1 MELRGAWATESRD
14 YLEDDTMSITERM
27 LFNTD
32 VNMFHNVKCIFP
44 VWKRKEARLYYS
56 ELQWTLNIQ
65 RHKLQLRTIT
75 LN

>member
-14 YLEDDTMSITERM
+14 YLEDDTVSITERM

-44 VWKRKEARLYYS
+44 V
-56 ELQWTLNIQ
+56 
-65 RHKLQLRTIT
+65 
-75 LN
+75 